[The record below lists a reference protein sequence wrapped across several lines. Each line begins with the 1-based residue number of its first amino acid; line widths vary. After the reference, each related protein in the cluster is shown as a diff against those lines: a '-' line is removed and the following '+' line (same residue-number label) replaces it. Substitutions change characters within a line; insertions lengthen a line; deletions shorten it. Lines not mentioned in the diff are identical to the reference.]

1 MSNDQE
7 FYSQQDPEAHPSED
21 MPGFGLA
28 AYGCLLLA
36 FFIVGI
42 LGMISSTASMMQATY
57 TRPPFS
63 LSPGNQVEVWRM
75 QPMRD
80 AKLLKLTEIP
90 LWYHD
95 EGSSG
100 TEACALNE
108 TSLLRV
114 EGGEGWSI
122 PYGAIESV
130 RSFRESDTMVAVIT
144 TTDGE
149 QLHCLFLPG
158 EGVERFSKILR
169 KKIVTHSTAP

>member
-1 MSNDQE
+1 MNQGQE
-7 FYSQQDPEAHPSED
+7 FYNQENPDAHPSED

-36 FFIVGI
+36 FFVVGI

-63 LSPGNQVEVWRM
+63 LSPGNQVEVWRL

-80 AKLLKLTEIP
+80 AKLLKLTEVP

-114 EGGEGWSI
+114 EGSEGWSI
-122 PYGAIESV
+122 PYTAMESV
-130 RSFRESDTMVAVIT
+130 RNFRQSETMVAVIT
-144 TTDGE
+144 TSDGE

-158 EGVERFSKILR
+158 EGVERFSKIL
-169 KKIVTHSTAP
+169 KTKIAMSSTTP